1 MKIGKLYR
9 QCTKLAGL
17 GLSRYK
23 PSRRGC
29 RAGCG
34 KQRSIAIVM
43 DRREQH
49 IGMSIADFT
58 SNMVSSTYAELAHGT
73 LNMQPVTSTGLNIQS
88 DTLGTRNQNN
98 VIVVE
103 RTPIQRCSTND
114 SKFKLC
120 LANVR
125 SIKPKSAALLNYITS
140 RKADLFAIT
149 ETWLTPLD
157 VAAKLQIVPPG
168 YRFVH
173 RPRNDRAAGGIGL
186 LYRDAIAV
194 RKIDDGEK
202 ESFEFSE
209 WKIPSGSGFKIEVC
223 YPLSSTILQGTSCFH
238 GNFLQ
243 RILSIYGVHYFG
255 PRSAHY
261 YG

>member
-1 MKIGKLYR
+1 MG
-9 QCTKLAGL
+9 
-17 GLSRYK
+17 
-23 PSRRGC
+23 
-29 RAGCG
+29 
-34 KQRSIAIVM
+34 
-43 DRREQH
+43 RREQH
-49 IGMSIADFT
+49 IGMSVADFT
-58 SNMVSSTYAELAHGT
+58 SDMESCTYAELANGT
-73 LNMQPVTSTGLNIQS
+73 LNMQSVTSTGLNIQS

-140 RKADLFAIT
+140 READLFAIT

-173 RPRNDRAAGGIGL
+173 RPRTDRTAGGIGL

-194 RKIDDGEK
+194 KKFDVSPKILANEFGK
-202 ESFEFSE
+202 FFEQ
-209 WKIPSGSGFKIEVC
+209 KIENIHQTLDVLSVRPSDSDPNDVVLAAHA
-223 YPLSSTILQGTSCFH
+223 PLTRPSAPVIKSATVMPHLTSFSS
-238 GNFLQ
+238 
-243 RILSIYGVHYFG
+243 
-255 PRSAHY
+255 
-261 YG
+261 